1 MKIKKLPM
9 VFVMALIV
17 GLCSIIVHAYTVER
31 ESVETIISK
40 LNIGETYYEPP
51 ETYIIETNEQGNT
64 STWVYQYTA
73 NTPAKGFSED
83 IGGAE
88 AAEEVSYY
96 YKDAEEYQ
104 IRVDEEGRIRSYT
117 SNFDADSPRWVA
129 DSFAQEDIVEVVKQ
143 ASTSL
148 NIDISIYNDI
158 TYMPE
163 SELTMIYFYRD
174 QSSPYT
180 DWVSAQFNSQGM
192 LEGIVYY
199 YSGIEELS
207 IADEEYF
214 QNIINNYLSL
224 NNTAA
229 SYTVKTTYRVRDNT
243 LLALYTVT
251 FNDPEQGT
259 WVENYAAG
267 KPIE

>member
-1 MKIKKLPM
+1 MKIKRLPM
-9 VFVMALIV
+9 IILMALVV
-17 GLCSIIVHAYTVER
+17 GLCSIIVHASTVER
-31 ESVETIISK
+31 ESVETIISE

-51 ETYIIETNEQGNT
+51 EIYIIETNEQENT

-73 NTPAKGFSED
+73 NIPAKGFSED

-88 AAEEVSYY
+88 AEEVSYY

-104 IRVDEEGRIRSYT
+104 IRIDEEGRIRSYT
-117 SNFDADSPRWVA
+117 SNFDANNPRWVA

-143 ASTSL
+143 ASASL
-148 NIDISIYNDI
+148 NVDISTYSDI

-192 LEGIVYY
+192 LEGIIYY

-214 QNIINNYLSL
+214 DNIINNYLLL
-224 NNTAA
+224 NNTVT

-243 LLALYTVT
+243 LLAFYNVIFSDL
-251 FNDPEQGT
+251 EQGT
-259 WVENYAAG
+259 WVENYVAG